1 MTANSDSAFSSF
13 SRLTTASL
21 LRAWR
26 RGWALFSRCRQLS
39 VTYAMIF
46 SLIGVVILVGIERAS
61 YAPLI
66 VPLGGCLLLIG
77 PTLLCGF
84 FALADRVARH
94 ESSTLTDIVGG
105 CSRSSP
111 AIFAVAL
118 ISTALFI
125 VWLVDVA
132 MLYGVIVGRVP
143 MLPGSFIPRADDS
156 AFFRGWSSLL
166 ALLLPLA
173 IFAISAFSVPLL
185 YYRRVGLG
193 AALRLSVAAVVANF
207 GVCALWTLWLAF
219 CLVASIVVFPLILL
233 TFPVL
238 AFASHSLY
246 RELFPKQSV

>member
-1 MTANSDSAFSSF
+1 MAAHSDPAFSQ
-13 SRLTTASL
+13 LTIASL

-26 RGWALFSRCRQLS
+26 HGWALFSRCRQLS

-46 SLIGVVILVGIERAS
+46 SLIGVVILVAIERAS

-94 ESSTLTDIVGG
+94 ESSTLADIVGG

-111 AIFAVAL
+111 AIFAVAAL
-118 ISTALFI
+118 STAFFI
-125 VWLVDVA
+125 VWLADVA
-132 MLYGVIVGRVP
+132 MLYGVTVGRVP
-143 MLPGSFIPRADDS
+143 MLPGPFVPQIKDVVL
-156 AFFRGWSSLL
+156 FRVWSSLL
-166 ALLLPLA
+166 ALLLPLV

-185 YYRRVGLG
+185 YYRRVALWP
-193 AALRLSVAAVVANF
+193 ALRLSVAAVVSNF
-207 GVCALWTLWLAF
+207 AVSALWTLWLSF

-246 RELFPKQSV
+246 RELFPRNPA

>member
-1 MTANSDSAFSSF
+1 MATHCDPAF
-13 SRLTTASL
+13 SRLTIASL

-46 SLIGVVILVGIERAS
+46 SLIGVVILVAIERAS

-94 ESSTLTDIVGG
+94 ESSTLADIVGG
-105 CSRSSP
+105 CSRSSS
-111 AIFAVAL
+111 AILAVAAL
-118 ISTALFI
+118 STALFV

-132 MLYGVIVGRVP
+132 MLYGVTIGRVP
-143 MLPGSFIPRADDS
+143 LLPGPLVKDLV
-156 AFFRGWSSLL
+156 FFRVWSSLL
-166 ALLLPLA
+166 ALLLPLV

-185 YYRRVGLG
+185 YYRRVSLWP
-193 AALRLSVAAVVANF
+193 ALRLSVVAVLSNF
-207 GVCALWTLWLAF
+207 AVSALWTLWLAV

-246 RELFPKQSV
+246 RELFPRNPV